1 MTDICVQALEQT
13 LRPLSAAQRAF
24 WAKQFDGSSQSGV
37 IVGLSLDIFAP
48 VQPRLFR
55 MAAQLLNDACDALR
69 TSFARVDGQLRQV
82 VSRDVTVSFE
92 ALDLSGAAETDESR
106 NRVVQDWSN
115 QPFELTVAPLIDHLL
130 VKVGPS
136 HWIWHC
142 RTHHLIIDAAGASV
156 GMTALLQA
164 YATLV
169 AGGVPDMSH
178 LGSYAEFLDADEAYL
193 TSERH
198 REDLAYWIGRHAAP
212 PAPLFLAGSG
222 AAHNVAPVR
231 RELSRKQY
239 DALVIACRDEGV
251 QPFHAFI
258 ATLGAVAFRLFGRTS
273 LSLGLATHN
282 RSTELDRRTVGLFAG
297 VMAFR
302 FAYHPY
308 ESLGDM
314 ARRASKQLRRDY
326 RHARLPIDHLA
337 HAVGQPDTP
346 LFDLA
351 LSSYPTSVDMDVG
364 GARVRLRSAIFAG
377 KDTEPIA
384 IHIRDPQ
391 GDAPLGIDLTYR
403 PDLVSTD
410 DAVTLYDAFIQL
422 LGEWPSARATAIA
435 ELG

>member
-1 MTDICVQALEQT
+1 MQAPEHT
-13 LRPLSAAQRAF
+13 VRSLSTAQRAF
-24 WAKQFDGSSQSGV
+24 WDKQSDGSSNAGV
-37 IVGLSLDIFAP
+37 IVGLSLDIYAP

-55 MAAQLLNDACDALR
+55 VAAQLLNDACDALR
-69 TSFARVDGQLRQV
+69 TSFARVDGEFRQV
-82 VSRDVTVSFE
+82 VSRDVAVSFD
-92 ALDLSGAAETDESR
+92 ALDLSGTAETDESR
-106 NRVVQDWSN
+106 ARVVQDWSN
-115 QPFELTVAPLIDHLL
+115 EPFDLTAAPLIDHLL
-130 VKVGPS
+130 VKVAPS

-178 LGSYAEFLDADEAYL
+178 LGSYADFIDADAAYL
-193 TSERH
+193 ESERH

-212 PAPLFLAGSG
+212 STPLLRAGSG
-222 AAHNVAPVR
+222 VADTVAPRRGELR
-231 RELSRKQY
+231 REQY
-239 DALVIACRDEGV
+239 DALIIACRDEGV
-251 QPFHAFI
+251 QPFHAFV

-282 RSTELDRRTVGLFAG
+282 RTTDLDRRTVGLFAG

-308 ESLGDM
+308 ESLGDL

-337 HAVGQPDTP
+337 RAVGQANAP

-351 LSSYPTSVDMDVG
+351 LSSYPTGVDMEFG

-377 KDTEPIA
+377 LDTEPIA

-391 GDAPLGIDLTYR
+391 GHAPLGIDLTHR

-410 DAVTLYDAFIQL
+410 DAVALYDAFIQL
-422 LGEWPSARATAIA
+422 LGEWPSVRTTPIA
-435 ELG
+435 ELGS